1 MDVVRFWKD
10 PEYRSSLSADQTRA
24 LPEHP
29 CGPVELTDEAL
40 VGVLGAST
48 EQNNTAGCCGGT
60 STNTNCAG
68 RDTCCRMTQACY
80 TCSGAA
86 CK

>member
-10 PEYRSSLSADQTRA
+10 PEYRSSLSADQTSA

-40 VGVLGAST
+40 VGVLGANT
-48 EQNNTAGCCGGT
+48 EQLNSAGCCPGT
-60 STNTNCAG
+60 SSNTNCAG
-68 RDTCCRMTQACY
+68 HSTCCQMTQPCY